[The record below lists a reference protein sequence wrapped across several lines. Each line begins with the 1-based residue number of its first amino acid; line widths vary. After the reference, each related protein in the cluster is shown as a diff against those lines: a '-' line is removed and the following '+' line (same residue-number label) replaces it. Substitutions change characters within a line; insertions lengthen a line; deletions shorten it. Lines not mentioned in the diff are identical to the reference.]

1 MAEQKLG
8 DSLDLNSEELVHV
21 KEMYEQNDLLEA
33 YTLMKKNKI
42 LAMVLAFFCAPI
54 SYAYLKK
61 YEYLFISILTLNY
74 CLLGFII
81 APLHLYYMFNQA
93 EQKLRG
99 I

>member
-1 MAEQKLG
+1 MADETKK

-33 YTLMKKNKI
+33 YSMVKKNKI

-54 SYAYLKK
+54 AYAYLKK
-61 YEYLFISILTLNY
+61 YEYLFISVLTLNY
-74 CLLGFII
+74 CMLGFII
-81 APLHLYYMFNQA
+81 APLHLYYMYNQA
-93 EQKLRG
+93 EQKLKG